1 MNESDA
7 FDLIQ
12 LSFWV
17 ILKGAGPAVGAAMLV
32 GLVVALMQA
41 LTQIQEM
48 TLTFVPKIIA
58 IFVAL
63 AVSGGF
69 IGEQLLAFTQNIYAH
84 IEKGF

>member
-17 ILKGAGPAVGAAMLV
+17 ILKGSGPAVGAAMIV
-32 GLVVALMQA
+32 GLIVALLQA

-48 TLTFVPKIIA
+48 TLTFIPKIIA

-63 AVSGGF
+63 AVSGSFVGQ
-69 IGEQLLAFTQNIYAH
+69 QLLAFTQNVYGH
-84 IEKGF
+84 IERGF

>member
-1 MNESDA
+1 MNEADA
-7 FDLIQ
+7 FDLVQ

-17 ILKGAGPAVGAAMLV
+17 ILKASGPAVGAAMLV
-32 GLVVALMQA
+32 GLLVALMQA

-48 TLTFVPKIIA
+48 TLTFIPKIIA

-69 IGEQLLAFTQNIYAH
+69 VGEQLLAFTQNVYAH

>member
-12 LSFWV
+12 LAFWV
-17 ILKGAGPAVGAAMLV
+17 ILKGSGPAVLAAMLV

-48 TLTFVPKIIA
+48 TLTFIPKIIA
-58 IFVAL
+58 IFVAVAL
-63 AVSGGF
+63 TGSFV
-69 IGEQLLAFTQNIYAH
+69 GEQMLAFTQNVYAH

>member
-1 MNESDA
+1 MNEADA

-17 ILKGAGPAVGAAMLV
+17 ILKGSGPAVGAALVV
-32 GLVVALMQA
+32 GLIVALMQA

-48 TLTFVPKIIA
+48 TLTFIPKMVA

-63 AVSGGF
+63 ALSAGF
-69 IGEQLLAFTQNIYAH
+69 VGEQLLAFTQNVYGH
-84 IEKGF
+84 IERGF

>member
-32 GLVVALMQA
+32 GLAVALMQA